1 MAAHDDSHSDV
12 KQIAGQTFDVSAR
25 YQLLKRLG
33 EGSYGI
39 VVSARD
45 KLTNKKVAIKKMVDV
60 IEETQDAK
68 RVLRELKLLRHFRVH
83 ENVISIKDILLSPA
97 PKASFK
103 DIYVVTDL
111 MDTDLHRIIRSP
123 QPLSD
128 DHTRYFMYQIL
139 RGLKY
144 MHSAS
149 VIHRDLKPNNLL
161 VNANCDLK
169 ICDLGLARVSTHPAK
184 SMLTCYVV
192 TRWYRAPELLLG
204 TKNYTSAIDM
214 WSVGC
219 ILAELLGR
227 KALFQGKDY
236 LEMLR
241 MIVSVVGTP
250 AAEDYTFAS
259 EKAIAFIMQ
268 MEKRQKQSLDKMFPS
283 ASPQAIDLL
292 TKLLVFDPKKRL
304 TAEQALEHPYMQELH
319 DPEDEPCC
327 AQVFDFGFE
336 KEATSLDE
344 YRDLIWSEYE
354 YFQRK
359 QATAERGAGAS
370 AAAHAAT
377 KAH

>member
-1 MAAHDDSHSDV
+1 MAAQDDGRSDV
-12 KQIAGQTFDVSAR
+12 KIAGQTFDVTAR

-33 EGSYGI
+33 EGSYGV

-60 IEETQDAK
+60 IEEAQDAK
-68 RVLRELKLLRHFRVH
+68 RVLRELKLLKHFRLH
-83 ENVISIKDILLSPA
+83 ENIISIKDILLSPA
-97 PKASFK
+97 PKSTFK

-128 DHTRYFMYQIL
+128 DHCRYFLYQIL

-169 ICDLGLARVSTHPAK
+169 ICDLGLARVSTHPTK

-204 TKNYTSAIDM
+204 TRNYTSAVDM

-236 LEMLR
+236 IEMLR
-241 MIVSVVGTP
+241 MIVSLLGTP
-250 AAEDYTFAS
+250 APEDTSFAS
-259 EKAIAFIMQ
+259 EKAINYLST
-268 MEKRQKQSLDKMFPS
+268 MEKRQKQSWDKLYPA
-283 ASPQAIDLL
+283 ASPQAIDLMS
-292 TKLLVFDPKKRL
+292 KLLVFDPKKRL

-319 DPEDEPCC
+319 DPEDEPVCP
-327 AQVFDFGFE
+327 QMFDFGFE
-336 KEATSLDE
+336 KEATSVEE
-344 YRDLIWSEYE
+344 YRDLIWSEFE
-354 YFQRK
+354 YFKRK
-359 QATAERGAGAS
+359 HATAERGAGA
-370 AAAHAAT
+370 AAAGQAGT
-377 KAH
+377 KAQ